1 MLGCQENCTKLDK
14 MQHFFLE
21 WKSTCLK
28 MQQNF
33 FCGGFSDEK
42 LFGLRKEIKYDLI
55 GFSRFKDKKRP
66 PEKAAFL

>member
-28 MQQNF
+28 MQHKNF
-33 FCGGFSDEK
+33 FAADFLMKNS
-42 LFGLRKEIKYDLI
+42 LVYVRKSIMNLI
-55 GFSRFKDKKRP
+55 GFSRFKDKK
-66 PEKAAFL
+66 KAA